1 MIYDLAIVGAGPTG
15 LHAAKW
21 SAKKG
26 LKVILIEKR
35 KDISK
40 VTRYCSEHI
49 ILDEGYNGDTVKI
62 DIEKGKIIS
71 TANGYEVDYKGGLC
85 PVTDKYYYSP
95 SRHAIHF
102 AWPDKR
108 PFAYKYDKGE
118 LLRGLLEECLKLG
131 VTFQNET
138 TAYDGK
144 DSPEGVELK
153 CVSKGKKFRLSAKKL
168 IICDGCNTRM
178 GQAMGF
184 NRDRGYMGFALCEA
198 FYMSG
203 VKDYNPS
210 EWKGWWGRVYG
221 SNLAPLMGTGPAGHF
236 EEWADVIML
245 GSLKDLPEKVFEYF
259 TTKGPL
265 AYMFEHA
272 KIEEKYSCSVKAFT
286 PLKTPYRGN
295 VLVIGDSAAFVEVQ
309 AQGGLN
315 CGFKAADAVAKE
327 LNGEQGFA
335 EYTDWWL
342 KSFEF
347 NSEGMMRVSQG
358 YALIPTYEDDEV
370 DYLFSL
376 CEGIDL
382 PGSWSQYNSPKY
394 MWDTILRDPERIM
407 KERPALYEK
416 IKRVRATTLGESI

>member
-1 MIYDLAIVGAGPTG
+1 
-15 LHAAKW
+15 
-21 SAKKG
+21 
-26 LKVILIEKR
+26 
-35 KDISK
+35 
-40 VTRYCSEHI
+40 
-49 ILDEGYNGDTVKI
+49 
-62 DIEKGKIIS
+62 
-71 TANGYEVDYKGGLC
+71 
-85 PVTDKYYYSP
+85 
-95 SRHAIHF
+95 
-102 AWPDKR
+102 
-108 PFAYKYDKGE
+108 
-118 LLRGLLEECLKLG
+118 
-131 VTFQNET
+131 
-138 TAYDGK
+138 
-144 DSPEGVELK
+144 
-153 CVSKGKKFRLSAKKL
+153 
-168 IICDGCNTRM
+168 
-178 GQAMGF
+178 
-184 NRDRGYMGFALCEA
+184 
-198 FYMSG
+198 
-203 VKDYNPS
+203 
-210 EWKGWWGRVYG
+210 
-221 SNLAPLMGTGPAGHF
+221 
-236 EEWADVIML
+236 ML

-315 CGFKAADAVAKE
+315 CGFKAAEAIAKE

-376 CEGIDL
+376 CEGITL
-382 PGSWSQYNSPKY
+382 PGTWSQYNSPKY